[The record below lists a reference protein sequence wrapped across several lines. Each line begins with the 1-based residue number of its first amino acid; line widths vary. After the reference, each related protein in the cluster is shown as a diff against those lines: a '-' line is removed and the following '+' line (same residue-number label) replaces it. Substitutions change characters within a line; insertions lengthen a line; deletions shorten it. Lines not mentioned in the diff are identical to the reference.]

1 MNGRLFF
8 LEKIAYVALL
18 VGIVCLGSGCETQK
32 LKSIGGE
39 QTVASE
45 PSESP
50 FVRTKTYTGVIK
62 HMKDGQLVIY
72 NPSEESEEI
81 RTIEGYTSIVS
92 QNGVEMSPDSL
103 QLGDV
108 VDVFVGSDGRSLEKL
123 AKSRDIISDFDC
135 SGLVIDDDEKFIEV
149 NGVRYKYG
157 SGFNV
162 FADNQII
169 ELSDITK
176 LDEFSFY
183 GVKGKAYSL
192 VMTKGHGYLKP
203 DKYEK
208 FVGGTMT
215 IGGISILPVTDKMLI
230 PLPEGTY
237 DVSMKNGDIEG
248 GRQINIQR
256 GKEYVLDM
264 SVFKS
269 KEVGSG
275 AVVFKIDP
283 VGADLYINQQLT
295 DYSKPVSLKYGKH
308 SVRVVLDGYSTY
320 SGIIDVQT
328 ANPTVNISLANKDA
342 SVQEA
347 DKKADKTSKTEK
359 SESSNDTESRSKSS
373 SVEKSENTTAD
384 QYDNDHSIKVET
396 PKGATV
402 YLDGTYM
409 GTAPCSFPKKIGDIT
424 LTLEK
429 SGYTTKSYS
438 VTTIDDDKDVQ
449 WSFPDLTKE

>member
-1 MNGRLFF
+1 
-8 LEKIAYVALL
+8 
-18 VGIVCLGSGCETQK
+18 
-32 LKSIGGE
+32 
-39 QTVASE
+39 
-45 PSESP
+45 
-50 FVRTKTYTGVIK
+50 
-62 HMKDGQLVIY
+62 
-72 NPSEESEEI
+72 
-81 RTIEGYTSIVS
+81 
-92 QNGVEMSPDSL
+92 
-103 QLGDV
+103 
-108 VDVFVGSDGRSLEKL
+108 
-123 AKSRDIISDFDC
+123 
-135 SGLVIDDDEKFIEV
+135 
-149 NGVRYKYG
+149 
-157 SGFNV
+157 
-162 FADNQII
+162 
-169 ELSDITK
+169 
-176 LDEFSFY
+176 
-183 GVKGKAYSL
+183 
-192 VMTKGHGYLKP
+192 
-203 DKYEK
+203 
-208 FVGGTMT
+208 MT

-347 DKKADKTSKTEK
+347 DEKADKTSKTEK
-359 SESSNDTESRSKSS
+359 SESSNDTGSRSKSS
-373 SVEKSENTTAD
+373 SVEKSENATAD